1 MVADYEFDNGPE
13 DIKLL
18 KNIAAVAAVAQCP
31 FIAAA
36 GPGFFGLSSFDE
48 FAQIP
53 NLATILDTSD
63 YLDWRSFRGSKDS
76 LYAGLTLPK
85 FLLRLPYGEDANRVE
100 GFNYTENFGTEHHDE
115 YLWGKAS
122 FALASN
128 IARSFSNFGWPVN
141 FLGAQSVGLIENLP
155 IHVHEA
161 GVDTM
166 EYRIPLEIKI
176 PDLRETDFADN
187 GFIPLLV
194 HEDRNIGA
202 CFVSANSAHQ
212 VETNDDEGISAR
224 NRFTAELSC
233 MLLLTRVVHY
243 LRVIQ
248 RDELGRGLSA
258 EQVQTELNRW
268 INQYT
273 CGLHPRSE
281 RLKADRPLATARVDV
296 QESVDISGYFD
307 VQIFMVPHHQE
318 DGRNL
323 ELSLTARMP
332 EAR

>member
-1 MVADYEFDNGPE
+1 MVADYEFDNGQE

-18 KNIAAVAAVAQCP
+18 SNIAAVAAIAQCP

-36 GPGFFGLSSFDE
+36 GPGFFGVSSFDE

-53 NLATILDTSD
+53 NLRTILDTSD
-63 YLDWRSFRGSKDS
+63 YLDWKSFRRSKKS

-100 GFNYTENFGTEHHDE
+100 GFNYTENFGTEYHNE

-128 IARSFSNFGWPVN
+128 IARSFSNLGWPVN
-141 FLGAQSVGLIENLP
+141 FLGAQSGGLVENLP

-161 GVDTM
+161 GGDAV

-176 PDLRETDFADN
+176 LDVKETDFADN

-194 HEDRNIGA
+194 HEDRNIEA
-202 CFVSANSAHQ
+202 CFVSANSIHQ
-212 VETNDDEGISAR
+212 VEINDDEGVSAR
-224 NRFTAELSC
+224 DRFIAELSC

-268 INQYT
+268 LGQYT

-296 QESVDISGYFD
+296 QESVDRSGYFD
-307 VQIFMVPHHQE
+307 MQLFMLPHHQE
-318 DGRNL
+318 DERNL
-323 ELSLTARMP
+323 ELSLTAQMT